1 VVLARVR
8 TSVTTVAALA
18 STVAALVATV
28 TVAVVVVAAV
38 VGTVVVTSVLAL
50 RSLATLRS
58 VMRRRGNTGR
68 VSTARRNGVVGV
80 RRIDSGTVV
89 SVVNRDG
96 VSNGLSHTL
105 TVVGRV
111 RVGVGLSL
119 GDNILAGVSR
129 HGLMGLAGLGGVGV
143 DRLVRLAGL
152 VVSRLGN
159 LSDRADSCG
168 NSDGLGGDMANRAVD
183 NGRRALS
190 NGVCLGGVDSAG
202 GVLSSRVSRHSHV
215 AGLSVDSGEASVS
228 GLGGRSS
235 VDSSVVV
242 VSVGNSG
249 RSSENDT

>member
-80 RRIDSGTVV
+80 RSVDSGTVV

-129 HGLMGLAGLGGVGV
+129 LWLVRLAGLGRVRV
-143 DRLVRLAGL
+143 DRHMRLAGL
-152 VVSRLGN
+152 VVSRLSVD
-159 LSDRADSCG
+159 SDRADSCG
-168 NSDGLGGDMANRAVD
+168 NGDGLGGDVTNGAVD
-183 NGRRALS
+183 NGRRALGD
-190 NGVCLGGVDSAG
+190 GVCLGAVNSAG
-202 GVLSSRVSRHSHV
+202 GVLSRLGSVARV
-215 AGLSVDSGEASVS
+215 SVDSREANVS
-228 GLGGRSS
+228 ACLGRRGA
-235 VDSSVVV
+235 VDRSVVV

-249 RSSENDT
+249 RSSDDDT

>member
-1 VVLARVR
+1 MVLARVR
-8 TSVTTVAALA
+8 TSVTTVATLA
-18 STVAALVATV
+18 STVAALAAAVTV
-28 TVAVVVVAAV
+28 TVTAVVVAAV
-38 VGTVVVTSVLAL
+38 VGTVVVTSVLTL
-50 RSLATLRS
+50 RSLTTLGS
-58 VMRRRGNTGR
+58 VMRRRGNTGG

-80 RRIDSGTVV
+80 RRVDSGTVV

-96 VSNGLSHTL
+96 VSDGLGHTL
-105 TVVGRV
+105 AVVGRV

-143 DRLVRLAGL
+143 D
-152 VVSRLGN
+152 RLGN

-215 AGLSVDSGEASVS
+215 AGLSVDSGEANVS

-235 VDSSVVV
+235 VNDSLSHASQYMQV
-242 VSVGNSG
+242 
-249 RSSENDT
+249 

>member
-1 VVLARVR
+1 MVLARVG
-8 TSVTTVAALA
+8 TSVTTVATLA
-18 STVAALVATV
+18 AAV
-28 TVAVVVVAAV
+28 TVAVTVVVVAAA
-38 VGTVVVTSVLAL
+38 VGAVVVTSVLAL
-50 RSLATLRS
+50 RSLTTLGS
-58 VMRRRGNTGR
+58 VMRRGNTSG

-80 RRIDSGTVV
+80 RRVDSGTVV

-96 VSNGLSHTL
+96 VSDGLGHTL
-105 TVVGRV
+105 AVVGRV

-215 AGLSVDSGEASVS
+215 AGLSVDSGEANVS

-235 VDSSVVV
+235 VNDSLSH
-242 VSVGNSG
+242 VSQYMQV
-249 RSSENDT
+249 

>member
-1 VVLARVR
+1 MVLARVG
-8 TSVTTVAALA
+8 TSVTTVATLA
-18 STVAALVATV
+18 AAV
-28 TVAVVVVAAV
+28 TVAVTVVVVAAA
-38 VGTVVVTSVLAL
+38 VGAVVVTSVLAL
-50 RSLATLRS
+50 RSLTTLGS
-58 VMRRRGNTGR
+58 VMRRGNTSG

-80 RRIDSGTVV
+80 RRVDSGTVV

-96 VSNGLSHTL
+96 VSDGLGHTL
-105 TVVGRV
+105 AVVGRV

-190 NGVCLGGVDSAG
+190 DGVCLGGVDSAG

-215 AGLSVDSGEASVS
+215 AGLSVDSGEANVS

-235 VDSSVVV
+235 VNDSLSH
-242 VSVGNSG
+242 VSQYMQV
-249 RSSENDT
+249 